1 MPKGLRHPGVVRV
14 MGIDP
19 STTNMGVFVVDVNIE
34 KPEKFKLVYA
44 NTIYGEKVL
53 YDIPVQFDDLAGT
66 KLLARTYG
74 LFRSLK
80 SLVAIHEPDTGICED
95 NFMGMSPL
103 TFKQLIQCVAL
114 LRQSFIENDVHLSY
128 VLPNQAKEIVKANFR
143 GTTKEDV
150 QKGLKEYGGLDA
162 GDFDISLMDEHTTD
176 AGAVALYRCEQIAK
190 DYGVYQQWPM
200 SILSEEDQAK
210 HRALDLFHHLNQ
222 KKK

>member
-1 MPKGLRHPGVVRV
+1 

-34 KPEKFKLVYA
+34 KSEKFKLVYA

-74 LFRSLK
+74 LYRSLK
-80 SLVAIHEPDTGICED
+80 TLVEIHQPDTGICED

-114 LRQSFIENDVHLSY
+114 LRQSFTENDVHLSY

-150 QKGLKEYGGLDA
+150 QKGLKEYGGLEA

-176 AGAVALYRCEQIAK
+176 AGAIALYRCEQIAK
-190 DYGVYQQWPM
+190 DYGVYQQWPL
-200 SILSEEDQAK
+200 SILSEADQAK
-210 HRALDLFHHLNQ
+210 HRALDLSHHLNQ

>member
-1 MPKGLRHPGVVRV
+1 MSKDLKRPGVMRV

-34 KPEKFKLVYA
+34 KPEPFKLVYG
-44 NTIYGEKVL
+44 NTIYGEKVI
-53 YDIPVQFDDLAGT
+53 YDIPLQFDDLAGT
-66 KLLARTYG
+66 RLMARTYG

-80 SLVAIHEPDTGICED
+80 SLVEIFEPDTGICED

-114 LRQSFIENDVHLSY
+114 LRQSFIENGVHLSY

-150 QKGLKEYGGLDA
+150 QKGLLAYKGLDC
-162 GDFDISLMDEHTTD
+162 GDIDISLMDEHSAD
-176 AGAVALYRCEQIAK
+176 AGAVCLYRCEQIAR
-190 DYGVYQQWPM
+190 DYGVTYQWPLTV
-200 SILSEEDQAK
+200 LSEAEIQQ
-210 HRALDLFHHLNQ
+210 HQALDFLHKLN
-222 KKK
+222 KK

>member
-1 MPKGLRHPGVVRV
+1 MSKGLRHPGIVRV

-44 NTIYGEKVL
+44 NTIYGEKVV

-66 KLLARTYG
+66 RLLARTYG
-74 LFRSLK
+74 LYRSLK
-80 SLVAIHEPDTGICED
+80 TLVEIHEPDTGICED

-114 LRQSFIENDVHLSY
+114 LRQSFTENDVHLSY

-143 GTTKEDV
+143 GTTKDDV
-150 QKGLKEYGGLDA
+150 HKGLKEYGGLDA
-162 GDFDISLMDEHTTD
+162 GEFSIALMDEHTTD
-176 AGAVALYRCEQIAK
+176 AGAIALYRCEQIAK
-190 DYGVYQQWPM
+190 DYGVYQQWPL
-200 SILSEEDQAK
+200 SILSEAEKIRHQLK
-210 HRALDLFHHLNQ
+210 
-222 KKK
+222 

>member
-1 MPKGLRHPGVVRV
+1 

-34 KPEKFKLVYA
+34 KAAKFELVYA
-44 NTIYGEKVL
+44 NTIYGDKLL

-66 KLLARTYG
+66 KVLARTYG
-74 LFRSLK
+74 MYRSLK
-80 SLVAIHEPDTGICED
+80 NLVAIYEPDSGICED

-103 TFKQLIQCVAL
+103 TFKQLIQCVGLL
-114 LRQSFIENDVHLSY
+114 LRAFVENDTHLSY

-150 QKGLKEYGGLDA
+150 QKGLLEYSALNIGE
-162 GDFDISLMDEHTTD
+162 FDVTLMDEHTTD

-190 DYGVYQQWPM
+190 DYGVYQSWPL
-200 SILSEEDQAK
+200 SILSQEEINRHNALEFLQ
-210 HRALDLFHHLNQ
+210 ALD
-222 KKK
+222 KKRK

>member
-1 MPKGLRHPGVVRV
+1 MSKGLKHPGWVRV

-44 NTIYGEKVL
+44 NTIYGEKVC
-53 YDIPVQFDDLAGT
+53 YDIPIQFDDLAGT
-66 KLLARTYG
+66 RLLARTYG

-80 SLVAIHEPDTGICED
+80 SLVEIHEPDTGICED

-103 TFKQLIQCVAL
+103 TFKQLIQCVGL
-114 LRQSFIENDVHLSY
+114 LRQAFIENDTHLSY

-176 AGAVALYRCEQIAK
+176 AGAVCLYRCEQIAK
-190 DYGVYQQWPM
+190 DYGVYQEWPL
-200 SILSEEDQAK
+200 SILSQEELA
-210 HRALDLFHHLNQ
+210 RHLPPSPFKS
-222 KKK
+222 KK